1 MNLNTSLNSG
11 TFFLHLKK
19 KRRTQ
24 SQSPLTEK
32 TDDRSQAVRC
42 SMDKIKMVHYILF
55 CMFSIFINANQTI
68 AAPSRSP
75 AVEPITSLPLKAQDP
90 LVPNQSHY
98 FDFNQ
103 STINSQ
109 KYQQNF
115 RSRLLKGD
123 LASTNQQDQSFD
135 SLNGQVALSDT
146 ITFFFLCGLILI
158 PLLIRFVLFKVF
170 IDRANAQKNQSL
182 INLENKN
189 AEIILLEKH
198 RVPNT
203 NESNKAN
210 DSNEKNQQNKKAS

>member
-1 MNLNTSLNSG
+1 
-11 TFFLHLKK
+11 
-19 KRRTQ
+19 
-24 SQSPLTEK
+24 
-32 TDDRSQAVRC
+32 
-42 SMDKIKMVHYILF
+42 MDKIKMVHYILF